1 MKQKRLL
8 SVASQV
14 SGYPQWFVTAIVH
27 VFSHY
32 VGEVTQVAVGEVMLK
47 RDEKYVAVCGYT
59 N

>member
-1 MKQKRLL
+1 M
-8 SVASQV
+8 ASQV